1 MKVRTLFISDI
12 HLGSKNSNPKK
23 LLDVLKK
30 YEFENLIVVGDFI
43 DLTSLKRKFFWN
55 NDHSL
60 VIQKILRLSRK
71 GTNVVYILGNHDFY
85 IRSLIEDGPINLGDI
100 LICDDYIYKTLKG
113 EKIYITH
120 GDCFDGF
127 IRLHP
132 ILYFLGDRAYYL
144 SIFINNWYNKIG
156 GIFGL
161 KYWSLSKYLKTK
173 VKNVIKFISEYEK
186 MSKSK
191 LLEVKCDSIMIG
203 HTHTPDIQLGKY
215 YNCGDFCETCSYII
229 EDLEGKIE
237 LKFI

>member
-23 LLDVLKK
+23 LLEVLRT
-30 YEFENLIVVGDFI
+30 YELDNLIIVGDFI

-55 NDHSL
+55 SDHSL

-71 GTNVVYILGNHDFY
+71 GVNVIYILGNHDFY

-100 LICDDYIYKTLKG
+100 LICDDYIYKTLSG

-132 ILYFLGDRAYYL
+132 ILYFLGDRAYYF
-144 SIFINNWYNKIG
+144 SIFINNLYNK
-156 GIFGL
+156 
-161 KYWSLSKYLKTK
+161 
-173 VKNVIKFISEYEK
+173 
-186 MSKSK
+186 
-191 LLEVKCDSIMIG
+191 
-203 HTHTPDIQLGKY
+203 
-215 YNCGDFCETCSYII
+215 
-229 EDLEGKIE
+229 
-237 LKFI
+237 